1 MSDKLKLAVYAIC
14 RNEIEH
20 VENWYNSVRE
30 ADEVIVLDTGSTDGT
45 PEKLEELGAKVYRD
59 APTVFRFDEARNVA
73 LSHVSPDADICF
85 SIDLDEWFED
95 PGWCEAVKTAWRKTT
110 GCNSLEYRFVMN
122 RVTDSAGNRTDTG
135 VWWKENCHTRRG
147 WHWEYPVHNLLCPDV
162 GTHRLTGRVP
172 ESVSLVHH
180 QTPRADRADRLPL
193 HWLNVA
199 ERPNA
204 PRPLY
209 YLGREYIYREDYP
222 NALRYLGRYLDAVGE
237 QCWHDEKGQALLFAA
252 VASERLGDMDSAEL
266 YALRA
271 VAETHGREPLLYLSR
286 LYYGQGKWHPAKF
299 WAEQALPVENNH
311 AYFRD
316 DNAYGAAVHD
326 LLANVYW
333 KLGDKDKARK
343 EAEICLSYDP
353 NNQQFRDNVLLAGGA
368 LPDLD
373 AFPDK
378 ITAAY
383 SVNADWLDRLAVSL
397 FSLLRHNAV
406 EEVVIL
412 TECGATDPAIERLCE
427 SYGARVRWVNYTK
440 LIASA
445 FRPECPNLGSEYT
458 NATLGRI
465 FLPRVCGK
473 PRILYL
479 DTDTIVHG
487 DLSDLWKTDLA
498 GAVMAGAPK
507 TNWPGLDA
515 YCRTFAP
522 DGIPCYV
529 NAGVLLMDLNRF
541 RALDLDLAAI
551 KLLHGAKLKMPDQDA
566 LNAVCAG
573 RVKAV
578 DNAYNSSLSCGF
590 SPAPKITHFAAVL
603 NVTAGETWQETA
615 EALKQTL
622 HPDEKGSKG
631 A

>member
-1 MSDKLKLAVYAIC
+1 MAELKLAVYAIC

-20 VENWYNSVRE
+20 VENWWNSVRE

-45 PEKLEELGAKVYRD
+45 PEKLEELGAKVFRD
-59 APTVFRFDEARNVA
+59 APAVFRFDEARNIA
-73 LSHVSPDADICF
+73 LSHVSEDADICF

-95 PGWCEAVKTAWRKTT
+95 PGWCDAVKTAWRKTP

-122 RVTDSAGNRTDTG
+122 RETDAAGNRTDTG
-135 VWWKENCHTRRG
+135 VWWKDNCHTRRG
-147 WHWEYPVHNLLCPDV
+147 WHWEYPVHNLLCPDA
-162 GTHRLTGRVP
+162 GTRQIAGRVP
-172 ESVSLVHH
+172 DSVSLVHH

-199 ERPNA
+199 ERPDA

-209 YLGREYIYREDYP
+209 YLGREYLYREDYKS
-222 NALRYLGRYLDAVGE
+222 ALRYLDRYMTAVGE
-237 QCWHDEKGQALLFAA
+237 KCWHDEKGQALLFAA
-252 VASERLGDMDSAEL
+252 VASERLGDMDRAEL

-271 VAETHGREPLLYLSR
+271 VAETHGREPLIYLSR
-286 LYYGQGKWHPAKF
+286 LYYGQSKWHPAKF

-333 KLGDKDKARK
+333 KLGEKDKARK

-353 NNQQFRDNVLLAGGA
+353 DNQQFRDNVRIAGGT
-368 LPDLD
+368 LPDEI
-373 AFPDK
+373 AVIPEK

-383 SVNADWLDRLAVSL
+383 AVTADWLDKLAVSL
-397 FSLLRHNAV
+397 FSLLRHNQV

-412 TECGATDPAIERLCE
+412 TECGTSDMRIDRLCE
-427 SYGARVRWVNYTK
+427 SYGARVKWLNYTK

-445 FRPECPNLGSEYT
+445 FLPDCPNLGSEYT
-458 NATLGRI
+458 NATLARL
-465 FLPRVCGK
+465 FLPRVCDK

-487 DLSDLWKTDLA
+487 DLTDLWQTPLVH
-498 GAVMAGAPK
+498 GCVMAGAPK
-507 TNWPGLDA
+507 INWPDLDR

-529 NAGVLLMDLNRF
+529 NAGVLLMDLDRF
-541 RALDLDLAAI
+541 RAENLDLAAI
-551 KLLHGAKLKMPDQDA
+551 KLLHDHKLLMPDQDA

-578 DNAYNSSLSCGF
+578 DHAYNSSGSCGL
-590 SPAPKITHFAAVL
+590 STEPKITHFAAVKDF
-603 NVTAGETWQETA
+603 TAGETWQEAA
-615 EALKQTL
+615 EALKKFREQ
-622 HPDEKGSKG
+622 G
-631 A
+631 

>member
-1 MSDKLKLAVYAIC
+1 MAELKLAVYAIC

-20 VENWYNSVRE
+20 VENWWNSVRE
-30 ADEVIVLDTGSTDGT
+30 ADEVIVLDTGSNDGT
-45 PEKLEELGAKVYRD
+45 PEKLEELGAKVFRD
-59 APTVFRFDEARNVA
+59 APAVFRFDEARNIA
-73 LSHVSPDADICF
+73 LSHVSEDADICF

-95 PGWCEAVKTAWRKTT
+95 PGWCEAVKTAWRKTP

-122 RVTDSAGNRTDTG
+122 RETDAAGNRTDTG
-135 VWWKENCHTRRG
+135 VWWKDNCHTRRG
-147 WHWEYPVHNLLCPDV
+147 WHWEYPVHNLLCPDA
-162 GTHRLTGRVP
+162 GTRQIAGRVP
-172 ESVSLVHH
+172 DSVSLVHH

-199 ERPNA
+199 ERPDA

-209 YLGREYIYREDYP
+209 YLGREYLYREDYKS
-222 NALRYLGRYLDAVGE
+222 ALRYLDRYLTAVGE
-237 QCWHDEKGQALLFAA
+237 KCWHDEKGQALLFAA
-252 VASERLGDMDSAEL
+252 VASERLGDMDRAEL

-333 KLGDKDKARK
+333 TLGEKDKARK

-353 NNQQFRDNVLLAGGA
+353 NNQQFRDNVRIAGGS
-368 LPDLD
+368 LPDEV
-373 AFPDK
+373 AIIPEK

-383 SVNADWLDRLAVSL
+383 AVTADWLDKLAVSL

-412 TECGATDPAIERLCE
+412 TETGKPDADIERLCE
-427 SYGARVRWVNYTK
+427 SYGTRVKWLNYTK

-445 FRPECPNLGSEYT
+445 FLPDCPNLGSKYT
-458 NATLGRI
+458 NATLARL
-465 FLPRVCGK
+465 FLPRVCVK

-487 DLSDLWKTDLA
+487 DITDLWKTDL
-498 GAVMAGAPK
+498 GVNVMAGAPK
-507 TNWPGLDA
+507 INWPDLDR

-529 NAGVLLMDLNRF
+529 NAGVLLMDLDRF
-541 RALDLDLAAI
+541 RAENLDLAAI
-551 KLLHGAKLKMPDQDA
+551 KLLHDRKLMMPDQDA

-578 DNAYNSSLSCGF
+578 GHAYNSSVSCGL
-590 SPAPKITHFAAVL
+590 STEPKITHFAAVKDF
-603 NVTAGETWQETA
+603 TAGATWQDEA
-615 EALKQTL
+615 EALKKFR
-622 HPDEKGSKG
+622 EKG
-631 A
+631 

>member
-1 MSDKLKLAVYAIC
+1 MSDNLKLAVYAIC

-20 VENWYNSVRE
+20 VENWWNSVKE
-30 ADEVIVLDTGSTDGT
+30 ADCVIVLDTGSTDGT
-45 PEKLEELGAKVYRD
+45 PEKLEELGAKVFRD
-59 APTVFRFDEARNVA
+59 APAVFRFDEARNIA
-73 LSHVSPDADICF
+73 LSHVPEDADICF

-95 PGWCEAVKTAWRKTT
+95 PGWCEAVKTAWRKTP

-122 RVTDSAGNRTDTG
+122 RETDAAGNRTDTG
-135 VWWKENCHTRRG
+135 VWWKDNCHTRRG
-147 WHWEYPVHNLLCPDV
+147 WHWEYPVHNLLCPDE
-162 GTHRLTGRVP
+162 GTRQIAGRVP
-172 ESVSLVHH
+172 DSVSLVHH

-199 ERPNA
+199 ERPDA

-209 YLGREYIYREDYP
+209 YLGREYLYREDYKS
-222 NALRYLGRYLDAVGE
+222 ALRYLDRYLTAVGE
-237 QCWHDEKGQALLFAA
+237 KCWHDEKGQALLFAA
-252 VASERLGDMDSAEL
+252 VASERLGDMDRAEL

-286 LYYGQGKWHPAKF
+286 LYYGQSKWHPAKF
-299 WAEQALPVENNH
+299 WAEQALPVQNNH

-316 DNAYGAAVHD
+316 DAAYGAAVHD

-333 KLGDKDKARK
+333 KLGEKDKARK

-353 NNQQFRDNVLLAGGA
+353 NNQQFRDNVRIAGGT
-368 LPDLD
+368 LPDEV
-373 AFPDK
+373 AIIPEK

-383 SVNADWLDRLAVSL
+383 AVTADWLDKLAVSL

-412 TECGATDPAIERLCE
+412 TETGKPDADIDRLCE
-427 SYGARVRWVNYTK
+427 KYGTLCRWLNYTT

-445 FRPECPNLGSEYT
+445 FLPDCPNLGSEYT
-458 NATLGRI
+458 NASLARL
-465 FLPRVCGK
+465 FLPRVCVK

-487 DLSDLWKTDLA
+487 DLSELWKTEL
-498 GAVMAGAPK
+498 GVNVMAGAPK
-507 TNWPGLDA
+507 INWPDLDR

-529 NAGVLLMDLNRF
+529 NSGVLLMDLDRF
-541 RALDLDLAAI
+541 RAENLDLAAI
-551 KLLHGAKLKMPDQDA
+551 KLLHDRKLMMPDQDA

-578 DNAYNSSLSCGF
+578 DHAYNSSGSCGI
-590 SPAPKITHFAAVL
+590 SGSPKITHFAAVKDF
-603 NVTAGETWQETA
+603 TAGAVWQEAA
-615 EALKQTL
+615 EALKKFREQ
-622 HPDEKGSKG
+622 G
-631 A
+631 